1 MAIISIP
8 SSIGGVSIPGA
19 LLKGPLAKLFKTGPG
34 IASYSYPRD
43 LGSSTKGHY
52 IVFDIEEIKPTQYS
66 SDETLGFLTGAFKDI
81 KADIAGAPQSSGVI
95 GTVST
100 GVTTGVAVAKNAVY
114 GAAGAVW
121 SAGTELVTKTKL
133 QLEPE
138 KTDIKAHIA
147 LYMPDALSFTNQANY
162 GKISLVEIAKD
173 ATDAVKSLG
182 AVGNIIGSIAG
193 APISIAQSNAGKLAL
208 STQGLALNP
217 KEQMLFDG
225 IDFRSYS
232 LSFTFTP
239 YSKEEA
245 YTVKNI
251 IKEFKKHA
259 APRISD
265 SGMFFIPP
273 SRFNLSFYK
282 DGKIN
287 DNISKV
293 AKSVI
298 ESIEVNYAPN
308 GWASHTDGA
317 PVQTTMSISFKE
329 IELIDRKKID
339 EDGY

>member
-19 LLKGPLAKLFKTGPG
+19 VLKGPLAKLFNSGSS
-34 IASYSYPRD
+34 IATYSYPRD
-43 LGSSTKGHY
+43 LGSATRGHY
-52 IVFDIEEIKPTQYS
+52 IIFDIEEIIPTKYS
-66 SDETLGFLTGAFKDI
+66 SDETLGFLTNAYNDS
-81 KADIAGAPQSSGVI
+81 KADIAGAPQSSGFVETAS
-95 GTVST
+95 TV
-100 GVTTGVAVAKNAVY
+100 VTTTAAVAKNVVY
-114 GAAGAVW
+114 GAAGATW
-121 SAGTELVTKTKL
+121 SAAKELAKTTKL

-138 KTDIKAHIA
+138 KTKITSLIS
-147 LYMPDALSFTNQANY
+147 LYMPDAVSFTNQASY
-162 GKISLVEIAKD
+162 GKISLVEIAKE
-173 ATDAVKSLG
+173 ATDVVKSLG
-182 AVGNIIGSIAG
+182 KVGNIIGSIAG
-193 APISIAQSNAGKLAL
+193 APISLATSQAGKLAL

-245 YTVKNI
+245 DSVKNI
-251 IKEFKKHA
+251 IKQFKKHA

-282 DGKIN
+282 DGAIN

-308 GWASHTDGA
+308 GYVTHTDGA
-317 PVQTTMSISFKE
+317 PVQTTLTLNFKE
-329 IELIDRKKID
+329 IELIDREKI
-339 EDGY
+339 EFDGY

>member
-19 LLKGPLAKLFKTGPG
+19 LLKGPLSKLFNSGSGVAT
-34 IASYSYPRD
+34 YSYPRD
-43 LGSSTKGHY
+43 LGSATRGHY
-52 IVFDIEEIKPTQYS
+52 IIFDIEEIIPTQYS
-66 SDETLGFLTGAFKDI
+66 SDETLGFLNGAYKDA
-81 KADIAGAPQSSGVI
+81 KTDIAGAPQSTGLA
-95 GTVST
+95 GKVST
-100 GVTTGVAVAKNAVY
+100 GAKTTVAVVKNGAY
-114 GAAGAVW
+114 GLAGAAV

-138 KTDIKAHIA
+138 KTDIKAHIS
-147 LYMPDALSFTNQANY
+147 LYMPDAISFTNQANY
-162 GKISLVEIAKD
+162 GKISLVEVAKS
-173 ATDAVKSLG
+173 ATDAVKSFG
-182 AVGNIIGSIAG
+182 SIGKIIGSIAG
-193 APISIAQSNAGKLAL
+193 APISIAQSEAGKLAL

-239 YSKEEA
+239 YSKDEA
-245 YTVKNI
+245 DTVKNI

-259 APRISD
+259 APRLSK

-287 DNISKV
+287 DNIPKV
-293 AKSVI
+293 ARSVI

-308 GWASHTDGA
+308 GWATHTDGA
-317 PVQTTMSISFKE
+317 PVQTTMSINFKE
-329 IELIDRKKID
+329 IELIDREKI
-339 EDGY
+339 EKDGY